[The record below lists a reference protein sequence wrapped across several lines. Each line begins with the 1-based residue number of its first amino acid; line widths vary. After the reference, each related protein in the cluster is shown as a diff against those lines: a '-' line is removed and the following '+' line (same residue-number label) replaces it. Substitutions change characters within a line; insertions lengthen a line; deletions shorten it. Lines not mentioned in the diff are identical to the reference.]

1 MNFLKKNW
9 SNLLFIVLIVLLI
22 IPQTRKPIQVAVN
35 RLVTF
40 SPSKISEEK
49 REKLQDYHWEFL
61 DMQDRQKNFQLS
73 AGEVA
78 IVNIWATWCPPCI
91 AEMPS
96 FQKLYDEYGERVNF
110 YFVST
115 EEKEKLENFAKK
127 HEYDFPIYRPIST
140 PPELLQSRT
149 LPTTFV
155 LSRKGEIVVERT
167 GAANW
172 NDKDF
177 KELLEILLQE

>member
-1 MNFLKKNW
+1 MSFLKKNW
-9 SNLLFIVLIVLLI
+9 SNLVFIVLIILLI
-22 IPQTRKPIQVAVN
+22 IPQTRKPLQIAVN
-35 RLVTF
+35 RLVAF
-40 SPSKISEEK
+40 SPSEIAEDK

-61 DMQDRQKNFQLS
+61 DMQDRRTNLQFS

-96 FQKLYDEYGERVNF
+96 FQKLYDEYGERVDF
-110 YFVST
+110 YFVSA
-115 EEKEKLENFAKK
+115 EEKKKLESFVSK
-127 HEYDFPIYRPIST
+127 HEYQLPVLRPLSL
-140 PPELLQSRT
+140 PPEQLESKT

-155 LSRKGEIVVERT
+155 LSKEGEIVVEKR

-172 NDKDF
+172 NDRDF
-177 KELLEILLQE
+177 KDLLESLLRE